1 MSKPKNDP
9 AAKPKKAYRA
19 PVIEYY
25 GAVRTLT
32 QTLGMTSG
40 LADGMANNKTQP

>member
-1 MSKPKNDP
+1 MSQSKKDP

-19 PVIEYY
+19 PVIEFY

-32 QTLGMTSG
+32 QTLGMTTG
-40 LADGMANNKTQP
+40 LNDGMGNAKTKP